1 MHSKKEESMK
11 RAIVFTLFVLLA
23 GLAVQAQTK
32 PVPPIPEI
40 MAHARWVYV
49 TSWDGPQFSSRV
61 LPEDRAAVGDV
72 QNALR
77 SWGKYGIVFEPQQA
91 DLVIVVQRRPSED
104 YLAVYDPRFDNSVP
118 LWWTSSRG
126 GLDPQEMPL
135 IKSLQAAVD
144 KASAPKP
151 KAGN

>member
-1 MHSKKEESMK
+1 MK
-11 RAIVFTLFVLLA
+11 RAIVFALFVLLSA
-23 GLAVQAQTK
+23 LAVQAQTK
-32 PVPPIPEI
+32 PVPPIPEV

-49 TSWDGPQFSSRV
+49 TAWDGPQFSSRV

-72 QNALR
+72 QNAIR
-77 SWGKYGIVFEPQQA
+77 SWGYWGVVYEPRQA

-104 YLAVYDPRFDNSVP
+104 YLAVYDPRFNSSVP

-126 GLDPQEMPL
+126 GLDPHEMPL
-135 IKSLQAAVD
+135 IKDLRVAIEKVNAQ
-144 KASAPKP
+144 KAP